1 MNPKMNPKMNLVQTY
16 EKQLNHIDSRHD
28 ELVKTL
34 IDWANINSGSY
45 HLDGV
50 KRYREVLQAAFAPL
64 LDDKDSVEII
74 TLPTFEVVDDEGN
87 IVQQAVAEGLIIRKR
102 PELKKRVL
110 LCGHMDTVF
119 PKDHHFQTCQFL
131 DDNTLNGPGVADMK
145 GGILSML
152 TALQAL
158 ESHEV
163 AENIGWDVYLSPDEE
178 IGSQSSASVFPQFAN
193 HSLGMIY
200 EPSLPDGEFVGQ
212 RKGSGNFSIVVKG
225 RAAHAGRAFYDGRNA
240 IVKLSRII
248 AELWELNNP
257 DHSTTLNV
265 GTITGGQALNVVPE
279 LAIAKFN
286 IRVASDSDADD
297 ILAKVDAILD
307 KHREADYEIF
317 RHGKIS
323 RPAKPMDEAQQQLFA
338 VLKQIN
344 DELGLPTKIIA
355 TGGCCDGN
363 NFKALGLPNVDT
375 LGVRGGNIHS
385 DKEFALLDSLCERS
399 KLSALI
405 LLAFADGSILKNNK

>member
-1 MNPKMNPKMNLVQTY
+1 MNPKMNLTQTY
-16 EKQLNHIDSRHD
+16 KKQLTHIDSRHD

-45 HLDGV
+45 HIEGV
-50 KRYREVLQAAFAPL
+50 SRYREVVKAAFASIL
-64 LDDKDSVEII
+64 NDNDVVE
-74 TLPTFEVVDDEGN
+74 TVALPPFEVIDNEGN
-87 IVQQAVAEGLIIRKR
+87 PTTQAVADGLIVRKR

-131 DDNTLNGPGVADMK
+131 DDNTLNGPGVADIK
-145 GGILSML
+145 GGILLML

-163 AENIGWDVYLSPDEE
+163 AQNIGWDVFLVPDEE
-178 IGSQSSASVFPQFAN
+178 IGSLSSNTQYPQFADN
-193 HSLGMIY
+193 VFGMIY
-200 EPSLPDGEFVGQ
+200 EPSPADGEFVGQ

-225 RAAHAGRAFYDGRNA
+225 RAAHAGREFYAGRNA

-248 AELWELNNP
+248 AELWELNDP

-265 GTITGGQALNVVPE
+265 GTVTGGQALNVVPE

-286 IRVASDSDADD
+286 IRVASDADADK

-307 KHREADYEIF
+307 KHREDDYEIF

-323 RPAKPMDEAQQQLFA
+323 RPAKPMDESQQQLFA

-344 DELGLPTKIIA
+344 DELGLPTEIIA

-385 DKEFALLDSLCERS
+385 DKEFALLDSLCERA
-399 KLSALI
+399 KLSALL
-405 LLAFADGSILKNNK
+405 LLAFADGSIFEK